1 MGGAPPPPPSFRGGG
16 EGGLEK
22 RQQVEIW
29 DFIKMIWSDLNW
41 FSPIKI
47 RFSLI

>member
-1 MGGAPPPPPSFRGGG
+1 MGGPPLPLHSWG
-16 EGGLEK
+16 GGLEK